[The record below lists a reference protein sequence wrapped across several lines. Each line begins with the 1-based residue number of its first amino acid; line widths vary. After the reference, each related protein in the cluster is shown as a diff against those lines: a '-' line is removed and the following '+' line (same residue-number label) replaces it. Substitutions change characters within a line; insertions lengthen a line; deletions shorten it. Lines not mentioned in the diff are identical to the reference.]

1 VADPYSVLGVSPGA
15 SAAEIKAAYRRLV
28 KQHHPDAGGDDGRI
42 IALNAAWEVLGD
54 QEARRRYDRSR
65 AAGPGRGAAAPAPPR
80 NRGAA
85 ADAALVQWLAGVY
98 SPLDRLLGSV
108 LDPFAG
114 QLQALAADPYDDR
127 LMAGFCSYLEDC
139 RERLDQAEALFR
151 SLACPAGLQAFGLAL
166 YQCLAAVQ
174 DAITELERY
183 TAGYV
188 DDYLRDGR
196 EMIREAIRQRHRLQ
210 AQLPDQPSS

>member
-1 VADPYSVLGVSPGA
+1 MADPYSVLGVSPGA

-28 KQHHPDAGGDDGRI
+28 KQHHPDAGGDDRRI
-42 IALNAAWEVLGD
+42 VALNAAWEVLGD
-54 QEARRRYDRSR
+54 PEARRRYDSSHSPRR
-65 AAGPGRGAAAPAPPR
+65 AQSVQGTPPR
-80 NRGAA
+80 GRGAA
-85 ADAALVQWLAGVY
+85 ADAALVQWLASVY
-98 SPLDRLLGSV
+98 DPLDRLLGAV

-114 QLQALAADPYDDR
+114 QLQALSADPYDDG
-127 LMAGFCSYLEDC
+127 LMAGFCDYLEGC
-139 RERLDQAEALFR
+139 RERLDRGETLFR
-151 SLACPAGLQAFGLAL
+151 SLPCPASLEAFGLAL

-183 TAGYV
+183 TLGYV

-196 EMIREAIRQRHRLQ
+196 EMIREAIRQRQRLH